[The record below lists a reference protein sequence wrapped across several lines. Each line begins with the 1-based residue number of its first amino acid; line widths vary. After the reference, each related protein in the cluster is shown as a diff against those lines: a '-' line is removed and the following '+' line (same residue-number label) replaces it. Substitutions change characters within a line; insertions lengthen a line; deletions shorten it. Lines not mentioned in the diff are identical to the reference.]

1 MKKIYDW
8 ISCNRLIGC
17 VIAFIYYLLIVLPH
31 EQVGLA
37 VVYLFKTKSRS
48 FYQNTMMISGVL
60 LLVILV
66 AFLIPKII
74 GHPYRKRI
82 LTGMAITLGLMMA
95 SFKLL
100 LVHNV
105 EMIHFAQYFSLCL
118 FIYPLVRN
126 LNRTFIISTLAGF
139 FDELYQYLILAPQRT
154 DYFDFNDIFLN
165 ELGAALGV
173 LFLFSIGFS
182 TIYRPK
188 WYHTSEFFVFAAIF
202 LSLVLMYCIGEF
214 SYFMP
219 TDGTS
224 PIFVLI
230 KKEYPGF
237 FTVISH
243 LNVRFHVLK
252 PLPGSLLITCTAIF
266 YILLF
271 GTERKKSDA

>member
-1 MKKIYDW
+1 MKKVYDW
-8 ISCNRLIGC
+8 IYCNRLVGN
-17 VIAFIYYLLIVLPH
+17 VVAFIYYLLIVLPH

-37 VVYLFKTKSRS
+37 VVYLFKAKSRA

-60 LLVILV
+60 LLVILM
-66 AFLIPKII
+66 AYLLPKII
-74 GHPYRKRI
+74 KHPYRNRI
-82 LTGMAITLGLMMA
+82 LMGLTVTLVLMMA

-105 EMIHFAQYFSLCL
+105 EIIHFAQYFSLCF
-118 FIYPLVRN
+118 FIYPLVKN

-139 FDELYQYLILAPQRT
+139 FDELYQYLILAPERT

-182 TIYRPK
+182 TINRPK